1 MGVTMAEGPLLYLDR
16 ELPEAMMTALARRA
30 RLSGP
35 EPAAMAT
42 AEGII
47 AGATRWDGARMDLC
61 PVARVLS
68 RSGIGYDSVDL
79 AAATARG
86 IAVCIAPDAPTVS
99 TAEHAVALLL
109 AAAKSLAENQARLR
123 AGPCDHFG
131 LCRSVELEGCTL
143 GLVGYGR
150 IARRVGRVGASLG
163 MTVIAH
169 DPYLEPAA
177 DIEVELVPFDELLAR
192 SDAISVHAPLTQGP
206 DGTRGLFGAEAFA
219 RVRPGVL
226 FVNTARGPLVDQD
239 ALVAALDAGQVGSA
253 ALDVTDPE
261 PLPVDH
267 PLLNRDDV
275 IVTPHIASATGAGR
289 LRLYEHAVDNALGVL
304 AGLPP
309 ATCLVVNPEV
319 LGGAR

>member
-1 MGVTMAEGPLLYLDR
+1 MADGPLLYLDR
-16 ELPEAMMTALARRA
+16 ELPAEMMATLVRRA

-35 EPAAMAT
+35 EPAAMAA

-47 AGATRWDGARMDLC
+47 AGASRWDGARMDLC
-61 PVARVLS
+61 PAARVIS
-68 RSGIGYDSVDL
+68 RSGIGYDSVDV

-109 AAAKSLAENQARLR
+109 AAAKHLSENQARLR
-123 AGPCDHFG
+123 SGPSDHFG
-131 LCRSVELEGCTL
+131 LCRSVELDGATL

-150 IARRVGRVGASLG
+150 IARRVGRAGTALG
-163 MTVIAH
+163 MTVVAH
-169 DPYLEPAA
+169 DPYLEPAV
-177 DIEVELVPFDELLAR
+177 DLDVELVSFDELLAR
-192 SDAISVHAPLTQGP
+192 SDAISVHAPLTDGP
-206 DGTRGLFGAEAFA
+206 YGTRGLFGPDAFA
-219 RVRPGVL
+219 KVRPGVL

-289 LRLYEHAVDNALGVL
+289 LRLYEHAVANALGVL

-309 ATCLVVNPEV
+309 ATCYVVNPEAM
-319 LGGAR
+319 GAAR

>member
-1 MGVTMAEGPLLYLDR
+1 MADGPLLYLDR
-16 ELPEAMMTALARRA
+16 ELPAEMMATLVRRA

-35 EPAAMAT
+35 EPAAMAA

-47 AGATRWDGARMDLC
+47 AGASRWDGARMDLC
-61 PVARVLS
+61 PAARVIS
-68 RSGIGYDSVDL
+68 RSGIGYDSVDV

-109 AAAKSLAENQARLR
+109 AAAKHLSENQARLR
-123 AGPCDHFG
+123 SGPSDHFG
-131 LCRSVELEGCTL
+131 LCRSVELDGATL

-150 IARRVGRVGASLG
+150 IARRVGRAGTALG
-163 MTVIAH
+163 MTVVAH
-169 DPYLEPAA
+169 DPYLEPAV
-177 DIEVELVPFDELLAR
+177 DLDVELVSFDELLAR
-192 SDAISVHAPLTQGP
+192 SDAISVHAPLTDGP
-206 DGTRGLFGAEAFA
+206 DGTRGLFGPDAFA
-219 RVRPGVL
+219 KVRPGVL

-289 LRLYEHAVDNALGVL
+289 LRLYEHAVANALGVL

-309 ATCLVVNPEV
+309 ATCYVVNPEAM
-319 LGGAR
+319 GAAR

>member
-1 MGVTMAEGPLLYLDR
+1 MADGPLLYLDR
-16 ELPEAMMTALARRA
+16 ELPAEMMATLVRRA

-47 AGATRWDGARMDLC
+47 AGASRWDGARMDLC
-61 PVARVLS
+61 PAARVIS
-68 RSGIGYDSVDL
+68 RSGIGYDSVDV

-109 AAAKSLAENQARLR
+109 AAAKHLSENQARLR
-123 AGPCDHFG
+123 SGPSDHFG
-131 LCRSVELEGCTL
+131 LCRSVELDGATL

-150 IARRVGRVGASLG
+150 IARRVGRAGTALG
-163 MTVIAH
+163 MTVVAH
-169 DPYLEPAA
+169 DPYLEPAV
-177 DIEVELVPFDELLAR
+177 DLDVELVSFDELLAR
-192 SDAISVHAPLTQGP
+192 SDAISVHAPLTDGP
-206 DGTRGLFGAEAFA
+206 DGTRGLFGPDAFA
-219 RVRPGVL
+219 KVRPGVL

-289 LRLYEHAVDNALGVL
+289 LRLYEHAVANALGVL

-309 ATCLVVNPEV
+309 ATCYVVNPEAM
-319 LGGAR
+319 GAAR

>member
-1 MGVTMAEGPLLYLDR
+1 MPEGPLLYLDR
-16 ELPEAMMTALARRA
+16 ELPPEMMTSLTLRA

-35 EPAAMAT
+35 ERAAMAT
-42 AEGII
+42 AEGVI
-47 AGATRWDGARMDLC
+47 AGASRWDGARMDLC
-61 PVARVLS
+61 SAARVIS
-68 RSGIGYDSVDL
+68 RSGIGYDSVDV

-109 AAAKSLAENQARLR
+109 AAAKHLSENQARLR

-131 LCRSVELEGCTL
+131 LCRSVELDGATL

-150 IARRVGRVGASLG
+150 IARRVGRAAAALG

-169 DPYLEPAA
+169 DPYVEPSAGL
-177 DIEVELVPFDELLAR
+177 EVELVSFDELLAR
-192 SDAISVHAPLTQGP
+192 SDAISVHAPLT
-206 DGTRGLFGAEAFA
+206 DETRGLFGPDAFA

-226 FVNTARGPLVDQD
+226 FVNSARGPLVDQ
-239 ALVAALDAGQVGSA
+239 AALLAALENGQVGSA

-267 PLLNRDDV
+267 PLLHRDDV

-289 LRLYEHAVDNALGVL
+289 LRLYEHAIDNALGVL

-309 ATCLVVNPEV
+309 GTCHVVNPEV

>member
-1 MGVTMAEGPLLYLDR
+1 MADGPLLYLYR
-16 ELPEAMMTALARRA
+16 ELPAEMMATLVRRA

-47 AGATRWDGARMDLC
+47 AGASRWDGARMDLC
-61 PVARVLS
+61 PAARVIS
-68 RSGIGYDSVDL
+68 RSGIGYDSVDV

-109 AAAKSLAENQARLR
+109 AAAKHLSENQARLR
-123 AGPCDHFG
+123 SGPSDHFG
-131 LCRSVELEGCTL
+131 LCRSVELDGATL

-150 IARRVGRVGASLG
+150 IARRVGRAGTALG
-163 MTVIAH
+163 MTVVAH
-169 DPYLEPAA
+169 DPYLEPAV
-177 DIEVELVPFDELLAR
+177 DLDVELVSFDELLAR
-192 SDAISVHAPLTQGP
+192 SDAISVHAPLTDGP
-206 DGTRGLFGAEAFA
+206 DGTRGLFGPDAFA
-219 RVRPGVL
+219 KVRPGVL

-289 LRLYEHAVDNALGVL
+289 LRLYEHAVANALGVL

-309 ATCLVVNPEV
+309 ATCYVVNPEAM
-319 LGGAR
+319 GAAR